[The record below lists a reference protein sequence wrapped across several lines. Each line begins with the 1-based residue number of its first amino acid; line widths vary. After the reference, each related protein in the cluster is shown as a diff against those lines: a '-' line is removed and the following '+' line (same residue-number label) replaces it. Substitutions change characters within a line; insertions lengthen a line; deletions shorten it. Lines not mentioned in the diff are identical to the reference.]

1 MNISLLIMKKIAAI
15 LFLTLSINTSAY
27 TYDFT
32 EVDNLIQNA
41 ISNRY
46 FPGAQILVANENEI
60 LYSKSFGYYTYDQ
73 NKEVTNESIF
83 DLASLTKVIATT
95 AAVMKLYD
103 EGKVGLDHRVAY
115 YVPEFAANGKEW
127 VTVENLLLHNSGLK
141 AWMPFYTTCYSKQDV
156 VNTICNEGLSYQTG
170 TGFKYSDLN
179 AIMLG
184 VLVERITGMDLDV
197 YCEKEIFEPLGMKST
212 YFNPNEFQKELALP
226 TEYDGNW
233 RGRMLQ
239 GEVHDEAASVMG
251 GVSGNAGLFS
261 NAEDIYEMMKM
272 LLNKGAYVNKMTA
285 GLRIDT
291 FVTSETIERFLTKP
305 MDTYYYNTRTLGWD
319 TKPEPTSYRQPCGEM
334 ISENCFGHTGY
345 TGTSVWADR
354 DRKIIVVFLT
364 NRVHPSRSANG
375 IREIRPE
382 IHNKIIEIYSNQ

>member
-1 MNISLLIMKKIAAI
+1 MLIMKKIAAEI
-15 LFLTLSINTSAY
+15 FLVFCIIFSINSSAY

-32 EVDNLIQNA
+32 EVDNIIDNA

-46 FPGAQILVANENEI
+46 FPGAQLLIANQNEI
-60 LYSKSFGYYTYDQ
+60 LYSRSYGYYTYDQ
-73 NKEVTNESIF
+73 TKAVTENSIF

-95 AAVMKLYD
+95 AAIMKLYD

-115 YVPEFAANGKEW
+115 YIPEFAANGKEW
-127 VTVENLLLHNSGLK
+127 ITVENLLLHNSGLK
-141 AWMPFYTTCYSKQDV
+141 AWMPFYTTCYNKQDV
-156 VNTICNEGLSYQTG
+156 INTICSEGLSYSTG
-170 TGFKYSDLN
+170 TNFKYSDLN

-184 VLVERITGMDLDV
+184 VLVERITGMALDV

-212 YFNPNEFQKELALP
+212 YFTPDEFQKELSLP
-226 TEYDGNW
+226 TEYDGSW

-261 NAEDIYEMMKM
+261 NAEDIYRMVKVM
-272 LLNKGAYVNKMTA
+272 LNGGIFTNPNTA
-285 GLRIDT
+285 GLKLDT
-291 FVTSETIERFLTKP
+291 FVTSETIERFLTRP
-305 MDTYYYNTRTLGWD
+305 MGTYYYNTRALGWD

-334 ISENCFGHTGY
+334 ISDNCFGHTGY

-354 DRKIIVVFLT
+354 DRKLVVILLT
-364 NRVHPSRSANG
+364 NRVHPSRTANG
-375 IREIRPE
+375 IRDVRPE
-382 IHNKIIEIYSNQ
+382 VHNKAIEIYSNQ

>member
-1 MNISLLIMKKIAAI
+1 MKKIAAEI
-15 LFLTLSINTSAY
+15 FLVFCIIFLINSSAY

-32 EVDNLIQNA
+32 EVDNIIDNA

-46 FPGAQILVANENEI
+46 FPGAQLLIANQNEI
-60 LYSKSFGYYTYDQ
+60 LYSRSYGYYTYDQ
-73 NKEVTNESIF
+73 TKAVTENSIF

-95 AAVMKLYD
+95 AAIMKLYD

-115 YVPEFAANGKEW
+115 YIPEFAANGKEW
-127 VTVENLLLHNSGLK
+127 ITVENLLLHNSGLK
-141 AWMPFYTTCYSKQDV
+141 AWIPFYTTCYNKQDV
-156 VNTICNEGLSYQTG
+156 INTICSEGLSYSTG
-170 TGFKYSDLN
+170 TDFKYSDLN

-197 YCEKEIFEPLGMKST
+197 YCEKEIFEPLGMNST
-212 YFNPNEFQKELALP
+212 YFTPNEFQKELALP
-226 TEYDGNW
+226 TEYDANW

-261 NAEDIYEMMKM
+261 NAEDIYRMVKVM
-272 LLNKGAYVNKMTA
+272 LNGGIFTNPNTA
-285 GLRIDT
+285 GLKLDT
-291 FVTSETIERFLTKP
+291 FVTSETIERFLTRP
-305 MDTYYYNTRTLGWD
+305 MGTYYYNTRALGWD

-334 ISENCFGHTGY
+334 ISDNCFGHTGY

-354 DRKIIVVFLT
+354 DRKLVVILLT
-364 NRVHPSRSANG
+364 NRVHPSRTANG
-375 IREIRPE
+375 IRDVRPE
-382 IHNKIIEIYSNQ
+382 VHNKAIEIYSNQ

>member
-1 MNISLLIMKKIAAI
+1 MKKIAAI

-251 GVSGNAGLFS
+251 GVS
-261 NAEDIYEMMKM
+261 
-272 LLNKGAYVNKMTA
+272 
-285 GLRIDT
+285 
-291 FVTSETIERFLTKP
+291 
-305 MDTYYYNTRTLGWD
+305 
-319 TKPEPTSYRQPCGEM
+319 
-334 ISENCFGHTGY
+334 
-345 TGTSVWADR
+345 
-354 DRKIIVVFLT
+354 
-364 NRVHPSRSANG
+364 
-375 IREIRPE
+375 
-382 IHNKIIEIYSNQ
+382 